1 MNESDIEFT
10 VGFDTSPAIQKLDE
24 LEEHMPMA
32 DAALQRM
39 TGTFVPPQNNPP
51 NIGPTGANYPRSG
64 AMADSFFEKS
74 VAANLEKEIEK
85 VTKANNSVFSKIKD
99 SLFSGVN
106 SAKEKFDKAFGGGVP
121 PGNNDDDARK
131 SDKINQD
138 EEAITDEA
146 KAQNR
151 EMNEHLIKLGKTLK
165 ILGLIKIAVESIKK
179 LWGAVF
185 NKQADLNAEAGL
197 LTADA
202 IGTFSANTDKSYSMF
217 HRGQKAMG
225 TASPFKGGEVEEAM
239 ERLSAAKKQAMSGQK
254 VDETLSTAV
263 SELSKRFGTG
273 LNVVQ
278 LLTGDPSRSMFDI
291 VKQMSEAVEKGL
303 PDLAGMSE
311 KERSRYLKY
320 MEDVFGK
327 GFVNALATNY
337 NINQRNPGDQKYAI
351 ERVMS
356 HGESAVTSLNTAEA
370 TRSITESAAEL
381 KEAMDSLSQTILVKT
396 EPAFTKFLNSITG
409 WSKQINYLISILN
422 GDKKEGPVSKFLHDR
437 GLPVFWSLEP
447 LLGSENADV
456 WSVAGAIDKA
466 AGVIDK
472 AVSPDYKDVA
482 QALNE
487 NPDYLKK
494 ANEAMARHDSV
505 ESVLNAA
512 IQMNPAY
519 GSQFGGNY
527 LEEMKARSLKYRWF
541 DELKTGGLE
550 GTALLDT
557 PEGEIAKAI
566 LAATKGKNIESFDD
580 FEKATRGYYSTF
592 GLFGEGGKYDVT
604 ASQYMNPL
612 QYLLGGMTQRQQ
624 SEYIKL
630 LASELN
636 PGNTGGAISGSEIKI
651 NTEGKAELT
660 INFTDVFGSTVTKK
674 FEVPL
679 ESASTNAIIDERVKK
694 YINATTTSTPSG
706 GR

>member
-10 VGFDTSPAIQKLDE
+10 VGFDTSPALQKLDE

-39 TGTFVPPQNNPP
+39 TGTFVPSQNNPP

-85 VTKANNSVFSKIKD
+85 VTNANNSAFSKIKD

-106 SAKEKFDKAFGGGVP
+106 TAKEKFEKASGGGVP

-131 SDKINQD
+131 TDEIKQD

-151 EMNEHLIKLGKTLK
+151 EMNEHHIKLGKTLT
-165 ILGLIKIAVESIKK
+165 ILGLIKTAVESIKK
-179 LWGAVF
+179 LWGAAF
-185 NKQADLNAEAGL
+185 NMQANLNAEAGL

-254 VDETLSTAV
+254 VDEKLSTAV
-263 SELSKRFGTG
+263 SELSRRFGTG

-311 KERSRYLKY
+311 KERSRYLQY

-337 NINQRNPGDQKYAI
+337 NINQRTPGDQKYAI

-381 KEAMDSLSQTILVKT
+381 KEAMDSLSQTILGKMA
-396 EPAFTKFLNSITG
+396 PALTQFLNLITG
-409 WSKQINYLISILN
+409 WLKQINGLISIFN
-422 GDKKEGPVSKFLHDR
+422 GDKKERPVSKFLHNR
-437 GLPVFWSLEP
+437 GLPVPWTLEP
-447 LLGSENADV
+447 LLGSKNADV
-456 WSVAGAIDKA
+456 WSVAGA
-466 AGVIDK
+466 IDK

-482 QALNE
+482 QALKE

-494 ANEAMARHDSV
+494 ANEAMARHASV
-505 ESVLNAA
+505 EDVINAA

-527 LEEMKARSLKYRWF
+527 LEGMKARSLKYRWF

-550 GTALLDT
+550 GTALLAT

-566 LAATKGKNIESFDD
+566 LGATKGKNIESFDD
-580 FEKATRGYYSTF
+580 FEKATRGLDF
-592 GLFGEGGKYDVT
+592 FMEGFFKDGGKYDVT
-604 ASQYMNPL
+604 ASQYMEPL
-612 QYLLGGMTQRQQ
+612 QYLLSGMSQRQQ
-624 SEYIKL
+624 REYIKL
-630 LASELN
+630 LARELN
-636 PGNTGGAISGSEIKI
+636 LGNTGGAISGSEIKI

-660 INFTDVFGSTVTKK
+660 INFTDVFGSAVTKK

-679 ESASTNAIIDERVKK
+679 ESASTNAIIDERVKR